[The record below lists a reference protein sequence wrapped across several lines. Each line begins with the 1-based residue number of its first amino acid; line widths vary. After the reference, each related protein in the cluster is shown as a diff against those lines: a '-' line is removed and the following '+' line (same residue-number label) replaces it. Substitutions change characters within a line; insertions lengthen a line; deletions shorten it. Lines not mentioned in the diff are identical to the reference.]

1 MLLSND
7 PSSPVLCQSKGVV
20 ENVLAEF
27 ALEVAD
33 QVLDIGQF
41 GLRLVRDLDKIQLRI
56 DIA

>member
-1 MLLSND
+1 M
-7 PSSPVLCQSKGVV
+7 
-20 ENVLAEF
+20 LAEF

-33 QVLDIGQF
+33 QVLDLGQF